1 MKQISFIFTP
11 PETRYAGDELKTTE
25 PPIETKPNVELNN
38 YQFEPNKLGESYV
51 E

>member
-11 PETRYAGDELKTTE
+11 PATRYAGDELKTAE
-25 PPIETKPNVELNN
+25 PPIESEPDVELNN
-38 YQFEPNKLGESYV
+38 YQFEPNKPGESHV